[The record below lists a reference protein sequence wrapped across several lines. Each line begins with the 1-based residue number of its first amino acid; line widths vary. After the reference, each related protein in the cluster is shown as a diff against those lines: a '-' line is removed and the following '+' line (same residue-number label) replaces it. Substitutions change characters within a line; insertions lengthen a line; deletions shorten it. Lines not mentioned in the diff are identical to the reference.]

1 MESVLS
7 NKEKRLREIKEKQL
21 DKERRREE
29 VRRRKSE
36 LKEIE
41 AMQSANG
48 ELVRDP
54 SELMDREAT
63 PMVPE

>member
-1 MESVLS
+1 MENVQD
-7 NKEKRLREIKEKQL
+7 NRERRLREIKEKQL
-21 DKERRREE
+21 EKERKREE
-29 VRRRKSE
+29 VRRRKRE

-41 AMQSANG
+41 AMKSANG
-48 ELVRDP
+48 EVVMDP